1 MSIKI
6 GLFGYGNIAKAVE
19 KDINQYPD
27 MELVAVFTRREPS
40 LIEKESAAP
49 VFSQEKACSMEGK
62 IDVMLMC
69 GSSVSDLP
77 SQSPEMAGYFNIVDC
92 FDTHAKIPG
101 HFNKV
106 NKAALESG
114 KTAIISVG
122 WDPGTF
128 SLNRL
133 LAQVI
138 LPRGKSYTFWGK
150 GVSQGHS
157 DAVRRVRGVKD
168 AKQYTIPIDSALEAV
183 RNGENPDFTP
193 RNMHLRE
200 CFIVPE
206 EGADKN
212 EIEKTVKNM
221 PNYFKDYD
229 TIVHFIS
236 REEFIKNHSTIP
248 HGGFVL
254 RSGTTGEGNKQII
267 ECSLKLDSNPE
278 FTANVMLCYARAA
291 FRLNKDG
298 NIGCKTV
305 FDIPPYLLFNGTQEE
320 MRERLL

>member
-1 MSIKI
+1 MSIRI

-19 KDINQYPD
+19 KNINQFPD
-27 MELVAVFTRREPS
+27 TQLVAVFTRRDPS
-40 LIEKESAAP
+40 KIQKETKTS
-49 VFSQEKACSMEGK
+49 VFSQEKAPFMKEK

-77 SQSPEMAGYFNIVDC
+77 VKSPEMAKYFNIVDC
-92 FDTHAKIPG
+92 FDTHAKIPE
-101 HFNKV
+101 HFDKV

-133 LAQVI
+133 LAQAI
-138 LPRGKSYTFWGK
+138 LPRGNNYTFWGK

-157 DAVRRVRGVKD
+157 DAVRRVKGVKD
-168 AKQYTIPIDSALEAV
+168 AKQYTIPKDCALLAV
-183 RNGENPDFTP
+183 RNGENPDLSP
-193 RNMHLRE
+193 RDMHFRE

-206 EGADKN
+206 KGADKI
-212 EIEKTVKNM
+212 EIEKTVKGM

-229 TIVHFIS
+229 TAVHFIS
-236 REEFIKNHSTIP
+236 MENFLKNHSTIP

-254 RSGTTGEGNKQII
+254 RSSTTGEDNKQII
-267 ECSLKLDSNPE
+267 EYSLKLDSNPE

-298 NIGCKTV
+298 DTGCKTV
-305 FDIPPYLLFNGTQEE
+305 FDIAPYLLLNKTQEE
-320 MRERLL
+320 IRRTLL